1 MPKPHVTT
9 AQTRNPVDL
18 ENIQVLLIEDDFHSR
33 EMARK
38 VLKQTGVGQV
48 HLAENVREAVTVL
61 QAAHGTID
69 MAFLDLDMPVMSGF
83 TCLKIIRAAPKDCI
97 SELPVVI
104 LTAYAA
110 YPQLEKATAIGISG
124 FLSKPVSVK
133 TLSEAMIKALNGET
147 IDPELVAGSK

>member
-33 EMARK
+33 EMVRK
-38 VLKQTGVGQV
+38 VLKQAGVGQV
-48 HLAENVREAVTVL
+48 HLAENGREAVTVL
-61 QAAHGTID
+61 QATHGTID

-83 TCLKIIRAAPKDCI
+83 TCLKIIRAAPKDYI

-110 YPQLEKATAIGISG
+110 YPQLEKATALGISG

-147 IDPELVAGSK
+147 IDPELVTGSK